1 MYPSEFIKTLF
12 PSIPKECGDVFV
24 TLWNRQTKESHH
36 VAPPHDNPQ
45 AFDKL
50 VQEQY
55 VALGRDAYFGVSLR
69 RANLATMQRGKVQDC
84 RGLPG
89 LFMDIDIDT
98 SDQYEGVE
106 VHAAAK
112 NLPKTDA
119 QVAEILE
126 GAPEPTGIISS
137 GHGWH
142 VYWLFDQVHP
152 ITYVEAHS
160 ISNSSEAFQRKI
172 IARANALGYHVDMTG
187 NIDRVLR
194 VPGTINTKAGLN
206 TPVDALFFDGPRY
219 ASLNT
224 LLEAAGVDQR
234 ANLSSGSFSPSRI
247 EDVDQT
253 LLSKRDDKAEIQT
266 SEWIIDALQRLNNA
280 ESKELMSTVLAGKS
294 FAPPGA
300 RDQTLQRVASII
312 AYIAPDRDAAE
323 LAVEFLDASL
333 AHFDDVDRGKYTQ
346 ADRLEWAA
354 EKISRAQEDARRDRV
369 IKERH
374 DAALAEVLLRQAR
387 SAPRRDQRLGPANQ
401 GPYTD
406 VEVEAF
412 AAQQG
417 TTAANFPKRWIIQ
430 KGQTFYVYI
439 NGDYQLPL
447 ALAELDVSLPRD
459 LAPAVANGFIKL
471 DTTSAKGEPRKK
483 TTKEILADYAS
494 VARTVVARL
503 DLGYSYYDEDSQTFN
518 EATCPLR
525 PLVAQYNPEVDQ
537 WLTLLGGKKPDQ
549 LLNWVATV
557 TRLDRQSSA
566 LYLQGPPGTGK
577 SLLSQGLA
585 RIWHRGGPT
594 ELVRVLGEWSHDM
607 ARCPL
612 IVADE
617 QIPQSF
623 KGQRTS
629 AELRSLI
636 GNSARTLTR
645 KFRDNSD
652 LVGAVRLILS
662 ANNADM
668 LVFEETLSQADL
680 EAVAGRFLHIVGT
693 STASAYLQT
702 VDTTGWVDDDVI
714 AKHALWLR
722 DNRTVIP
729 GRRFLVEGS
738 ARDVSKQLATRGG
751 VAGRVAEWLVRY
763 LCETPTSRI
772 IAKQS
777 SPQQSDLVRV
787 GNGEYLVNTNAPV
800 IFWEQYAKS
809 KQVPSTPQVGAALRN
824 LATDQVRRGSKRYF
838 KIDIEAITSWA
849 ESNLI
854 GDARLIQERISQ
866 DFTPP
871 ETDKDG
877 GDSSTETTSSEEGT
891 TVSTEETG
899 KNEA

>member
-1 MYPSEFIKTLF
+1 
-12 PSIPKECGDVFV
+12 
-24 TLWNRQTKESHH
+24 
-36 VAPPHDNPQ
+36 
-45 AFDKL
+45 
-50 VQEQY
+50 
-55 VALGRDAYFGVSLR
+55 
-69 RANLATMQRGKVQDC
+69 
-84 RGLPG
+84 
-89 LFMDIDIDT
+89 MDIDIDT
-98 SDQYEGVE
+98 GHAT
-106 VHAAAK
+106 HAAK
-112 NLPKTDA
+112 DRLPRTDA
-119 QVAEILE
+119 QCAEILE
-126 GAPEPTGIISS
+126 GAPEPTGIVSS

-152 ITYVEAHS
+152 ISYIEANS
-160 ISNSSEAFQRKI
+160 ISNASEAFQRKI

-187 NIDRVLR
+187 NLDRVLR
-194 VPGTINTKAGLN
+194 LPGTINTKAGLN
-206 TPVDALFFDGPRY
+206 VPVDALFFDGPRY

-247 EDVDQT
+247 ENVDAS
-253 LLSKRDDKAEIQT
+253 LLDKREDNAKIQT
-266 SEWIIDALQRLNNA
+266 SEWIIDSLSKLSNP
-280 ESKELMSTVLAGKS
+280 ESKELMATVLAGKS

-312 AYIAPDRDAAE
+312 AYIAPDRDSTE
-323 LAVEFLDASL
+323 LATELLGPSL
-333 AHFDDVDRGKYTQ
+333 SNFDDVDRGKYTQ
-346 ADRLEWAA
+346 TDRIEWAA

-369 IKERH
+369 IKEREN
-374 DAALAEVLLRQAR
+374 AALAEVLLKQAR

-406 VEVEAF
+406 AEVEAF

-417 TTAANFPKRWIIQ
+417 TSAANFAKRWIIQ

-447 ALAELDVSLPRD
+447 SMAELDVSLPRD
-459 LAPAVANGFIKL
+459 LAPATANGFVKL

-483 TTKEILADYAS
+483 VTKEILADYAS
-494 VARTVVARL
+494 VARSVVARL
-503 DLGYSYYDEDSQTFN
+503 DLGFSYYDEDTQTFY
-518 EATCPLR
+518 EACCPLR
-525 PLVAQYNPEVDQ
+525 PLVAQYNAEVDK
-537 WLTLLGGKKPDQ
+537 WLALLGGAKPDQ

-566 LYLQGPPGTGK
+566 LYMQGPPGTGK

-585 RIWHRGGPT
+585 RLWHRGGPT
-594 ELVRVLGEWSHDM
+594 ELVRVLGEWSHDI

-636 GNSARTLTR
+636 GNSSRTLTR

-680 EAVAGRFLHIVGT
+680 EAVAGRFLHIIG
-693 STASAYLQT
+693 SNSASIFLQSI
-702 VDTTGWVDDDVI
+702 DTMGWVDDDII

-722 DNRTVIP
+722 DNRTVVP

-772 IAKQS
+772 VAKQS

-787 GNGEYLVNTNAPV
+787 GNGEYLVNTNAIV
-800 IFWEQYAKS
+800 KFWEQYALS
-809 KQVPSTPQVGAALRN
+809 KQVPSTPQVGSALRN
-824 LATDQVRRGSKRYF
+824 LSTDQVRKGKRRYF
-838 KIDIEAITSWA
+838 KIDIESISSWA

-854 GDARLIQERISQ
+854 GDARLIQEQISQ
-866 DFTPP
+866 EFTPP
-871 ETDKDG
+871 ETDKD
-877 GDSSTETTSSEEGT
+877 EAN
-891 TVSTEETG
+891 
-899 KNEA
+899 NEMES